1 MNSVSILVEAKNEY
15 TSQLQ
20 KILTPRL
27 YEGFKSIYEDIIKIL
42 SSELIENKSQGSSII
57 KTFQKSLKDI
67 PQWNQDM
74 INKEHQRIIQMSNCD
89 YFENLL
95 EAIFITNTKILT
107 SVQIN
112 DDRSQNIKINIPQ
125 SPHFIHKCYIECS
138 KEIYKNPYIFDLS
151 KGLNPKEKHANL
163 RDSLVLIDSAIN
175 NAIRDLLPIRDILS
189 QGLTK
194 LYSNNNEREKEVN
207 EEDDTSS
214 EEEESD
220 LSIEENNEVDE
231 NRESIEIDKKEILI
245 DNNPVI
251 IDDEVVEANVDAH
264 VDIAAAPIENISTN
278 DKEIIEIHNE
288 FLENIDNIEN
298 ESEPGQAPEKPKMIE
313 TKEIILNNNNS
324 SNNFKKISSV
334 EKMVTREE
342 NNKNEVILNEDLA
355 LALSKPRILIESKLP
370 MSKNIINL
378 NNSSPTKK
386 IDYALENIN
395 NPFIKNI
402 RNKKFMKNKFYGI
415 DKNNSFYKKKYEENS
430 ANFHSVSDGI
440 LKEVNSIVSEIKPI
454 KNIIKPQ
461 LTSDSILSKVSKNQ
475 INLDD
480 NSSVEDDEE
489 NIDL

>member
-194 LYSNNNEREKEVN
+194 LYSNNNEREKE
-207 EEDDTSS
+207 DDTSS

-220 LSIEENNEVDE
+220 LSIEENNDIDE
-231 NRESIEIDKKEILI
+231 NRESIEIDKKEILV

-251 IDDEVVEANVDAH
+251 IVDEVVEANEDAH
-264 VDIAAAPIENISTN
+264 VDIAAPIENISTN

-298 ESEPGQAPEKPKMIE
+298 ESEPLQAPEKPHIIE

-342 NNKNEVILNEDLA
+342 NNKNEDLA
-355 LALSKPRILIESKLP
+355 LDLPKPRILIESKLP
-370 MSKNIINL
+370 VSKNIINL

-440 LKEVNSIVSEIKPI
+440 LKEANSIVSEIKPI
-454 KNIIKPQ
+454 KNTIKPQ